1 MKWYLKLFIVAILV
15 LFVTAGNF
23 ESGRGHAKTLSQ
35 PVAQQTE
42 SETRKVQVTGVGEI
56 QVEPDS
62 AVISLGVQT
71 EASSAQAALNQNN
84 TKMQALLETLEEA
97 DISSE
102 DIQTQTLHLGPRFE
116 FDNDTRTLVGYVA
129 TNIVE
134 VRIDDLDMLG
144 TLIDEAVNDGANT
157 VENIRFEISNP
168 ENMTDQARQTAFQNA
183 RHKAEELA
191 DLSDASLGP
200 ILEIQET
207 SSAPGPILRSAEI
220 TADAAAVPIS
230 PGSQTVSVEIQVTW
244 TLLIS
249 NEQ

>member
-1 MKWYLKLFIVAILV
+1 MKRYLKLSIVALLLV
-15 LFVTAGNF
+15 FVMVGYF
-23 ESGRGHAKTLSQ
+23 ELSRGRADTLSQ

-42 SETRKVQVTGVGEI
+42 SETRKVQVIGMGETR
-56 QVEPDS
+56 VEPDS

-84 TKMQALLETLEEA
+84 TKMQTLLETLEEA

-116 FDNDTRTLVGYVA
+116 FDEDTRTLVGYVA

-134 VRIDDLDMLG
+134 VRIDDLERLG
-144 TLIDEAVNDGANT
+144 TLVDEAVNDGANT
-157 VENIRFEISNP
+157 VENIRFEIRDP
-168 ENMTDQARQTAFQNA
+168 ESMTDQARQTAFQNA

-191 DLSDASLGP
+191 DLANASLGP

-207 SSAPGPILRSAEI
+207 SSTPDPILRSAEMV
-220 TADAAAVPIS
+220 ADAATVPIS